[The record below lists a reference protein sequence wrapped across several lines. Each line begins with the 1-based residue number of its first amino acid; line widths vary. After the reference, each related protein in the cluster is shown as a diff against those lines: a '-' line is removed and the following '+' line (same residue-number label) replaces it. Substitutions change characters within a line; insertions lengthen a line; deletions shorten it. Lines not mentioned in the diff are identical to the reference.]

1 MQATQ
6 IIISIRPE
14 HVRNI
19 MAGRKTVELRRRFP
33 EALATGVL
41 LIYSSSPEQALVGTA
56 RIEQVQRMTPEGVW
70 RKFKDKVCIT
80 RDLFDAY
87 FAGTN
92 EGFGLLLSHPLY
104 FDAPIPI
111 SELKERFSFSPPQ
124 SYRYL
129 RGSLIGLLN
138 DERIQVPDRHEHR
151 DRSRGQS
158 AGRRRAH

>member
-56 RIEQVQRMTPEGVW
+56 RIEQVQRMTPEGLW
-70 RKFKDKVCIT
+70 RRFKDKVCIT

-87 FAGTN
+87 FAGAN
-92 EGFGLLLSHPLY
+92 EGFGQGHSKNPSGY
-104 FDAPIPI
+104 SFDGVVAIFPKV
-111 SELKERFSFSPPQ
+111 LASF
-124 SYRYL
+124 
-129 RGSLIGLLN
+129 G
-138 DERIQVPDRHEHR
+138 DRETALADHANCGV
-151 DRSRGQS
+151 S
-158 AGRRRAH
+158 